1 MIDQTFG
8 KNVRYYREAI
18 GMTQEELAVKS
29 GYKSKAAISMIEQ
42 GKRDAGTKEII
53 TMAKALSVDVTDL
66 LSTQE
71 PEQVLLNEYIQDE
84 HLRKLI
90 LFAGGHMP
98 KDSREKYVEALINAI
113 NAMNSV
119 R

>member
-1 MIDQTFG
+1 MDNTFG
-8 KNVRYYREAI
+8 KNVKYYRETA
-18 GMTQEELAVKS
+18 GLTQGELAEKIGYNHKS
-29 GYKSKAAISMIEQ
+29 SLSLIENGKANVS
-42 GKRDAGTKEII
+42 TKEALAI
-53 TMAKALSVDVTDL
+53 AKALSVDVTDL
-66 LSTQE
+66 LSTQD

-84 HLRKLI
+84 HLRKLV